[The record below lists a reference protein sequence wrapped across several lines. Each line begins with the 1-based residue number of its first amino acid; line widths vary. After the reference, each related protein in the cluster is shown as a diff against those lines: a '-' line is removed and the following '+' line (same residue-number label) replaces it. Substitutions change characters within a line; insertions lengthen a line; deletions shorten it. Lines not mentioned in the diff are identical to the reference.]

1 MHHLRTQKAF
11 LAAVLIRQ
19 FNPHIHR
26 SGNVD
31 LVSVFIRDL
40 DIKQAHVRSAA
51 LCPAQGIFGSGNVF
65 VIQRG
70 IKRLFASGNGFI
82 AFRRQYF
89 RNLQLC
95 VFRNSGFRAVGGRYP
110 VIPSIAGQYILLDDS
125 SDNPVNGKA
134 VGFKRDLADVQSRIR
149 RVLGIAARACL
160 DAVRVGP
167 VASRAG
173 LDALSVPSPE
183 LGLDELGSVLFFLI
197 KMNGVQPRV
206 CRHFH
211 RFVVFDPHI
220 HLAGGLPPDP
230 VAHKADVIESCE
242 RYARIFVVLVLEL
255 FLRPVPILLIL
266 LFVLLPGD
274 LSDLQNSADRKH
286 SIRGDRYIDI
296 IIPASG
302 CQFRLLRDELF

>member
-125 SDNPVNGKA
+125 SDNAIN
-134 VGFKRDLADVQSRIR
+134 RES
-149 RVLGIAARACL
+149 ARCEFYCVIQ
-160 DAVRVGP
+160 DFCIHT
-167 VASRAG
+167 
-173 LDALSVPSPE
+173 
-183 LGLDELGSVLFFLI
+183 GSVKDF
-197 KMNGVQPRV
+197 
-206 CRHFH
+206 HFISKVDC
-211 RFVVFDPHI
+211 F
-220 HLAGGLPPDP
+220 
-230 VAHKADVIESCE
+230 
-242 RYARIFVVLVLEL
+242 YIF
-255 FLRPVPILLIL
+255 
-266 LFVLLPGD
+266 
-274 LSDLQNSADRKH
+274 
-286 SIRGDRYIDI
+286 
-296 IIPASG
+296 
-302 CQFRLLRDELF
+302 

>member
-110 VIPSIAGQYILLDDS
+110 VIPSIAGQYMLLDDS
-125 SDNPVNGKA
+125 SDRRGHEQA
-134 VGFKRDLADVQSRIR
+134 VEHHHHNRDDDAGDRHALALAAVLVDLHHADDAQDQTDDRNQERAHEARDHQAVPFVVVLLRAIPNHRFLRRDLRRDLATVG
-149 RVLGIAARACL
+149 LLAL
-160 DAVRVGP
+160 LAVV
-167 VASRAG
+167 
-173 LDALSVPSPE
+173 E
-183 LGLDELGSVLFFLI
+183 
-197 KMNGVQPRV
+197 
-206 CRHFH
+206 
-211 RFVVFDPHI
+211 
-220 HLAGGLPPDP
+220 
-230 VAHKADVIESCE
+230 
-242 RYARIFVVLVLEL
+242 
-255 FLRPVPILLIL
+255 
-266 LFVLLPGD
+266 
-274 LSDLQNSADRKH
+274 
-286 SIRGDRYIDI
+286 
-296 IIPASG
+296 
-302 CQFRLLRDELF
+302 

>member
-125 SDNPVNGKA
+125 SDNGKDRESVGLKGQLNGALCLLLRGDGDILHHGAGFPA
-134 VGFKRDLADVQSRIR
+134 VGKVHHLCFR
-149 RVLGIAARACL
+149 RRGALL
-160 DAVRVGP
+160 
-167 VASRAG
+167 RAG
-173 LDALSVPSPE
+173 
-183 LGLDELGSVLFFLI
+183 
-197 KMNGVQPRV
+197 
-206 CRHFH
+206 
-211 RFVVFDPHI
+211 
-220 HLAGGLPPDP
+220 
-230 VAHKADVIESCE
+230 
-242 RYARIFVVLVLEL
+242 
-255 FLRPVPILLIL
+255 
-266 LFVLLPGD
+266 
-274 LSDLQNSADRKH
+274 
-286 SIRGDRYIDI
+286 
-296 IIPASG
+296 
-302 CQFRLLRDELF
+302 

>member
-89 RNLQLC
+89 RNLQFC
-95 VFRNSGFRAVGGRYP
+95 PFRDPGLGPIRHGNLIILP
-110 VIPSIAGQYILLDDS
+110 IARQYILFNHCSDD
-125 SDNPVNGKA
+125 A
-134 VGFKRDLADVQSRIR
+134 I
-149 RVLGIAARACL
+149 
-160 DAVRVGP
+160 
-167 VASRAG
+167 
-173 LDALSVPSPE
+173 
-183 LGLDELGSVLFFLI
+183 
-197 KMNGVQPRV
+197 
-206 CRHFH
+206 
-211 RFVVFDPHI
+211 
-220 HLAGGLPPDP
+220 
-230 VAHKADVIESCE
+230 
-242 RYARIFVVLVLEL
+242 Y
-255 FLRPVPILLIL
+255 
-266 LFVLLPGD
+266 
-274 LSDLQNSADRKH
+274 
-286 SIRGDRYIDI
+286 
-296 IIPASG
+296 
-302 CQFRLLRDELF
+302 